1 MNKKLLILIGMIV
14 IVIDQASKFLFSYLI
29 KAGSSITI
37 IKKVF
42 YLSYVKNYGVAFNML
57 NNKRFIIILFSIIL
71 LSLIYNYMKSFKNN
85 KRNLLAFGL
94 LYGGIIGNL
103 IDRAFFGYVRDFIDI
118 YIINYN
124 YPVFNIADSAIVIG
138 IILLIIAI
146 FKKEDLSDG
155 VQSSSKW

>member
-1 MNKKLLILIGMIV
+1 MNKKILILIGMIV
-14 IVIDQASKFLFSYLI
+14 IIIDQASKFLFSYLI

-103 IDRAFFGYVRDFIDI
+103 IDRTFFGYVRDFIDI

-155 VQSSSKW
+155 VQSSSK

>member
-155 VQSSSKW
+155 VQSSSK